1 MGIPTMETMRHDT
14 SSELRKFVAPE
25 FVFGSGALTL
35 IGRYARNFGAKNAL
49 VVTDPGLVRTG
60 WVEKVI
66 ASLQEA
72 NISSEVFEGVT
83 PNPKDHEVSRGI
95 LFYRE
100 TGCDIIIAVGGGSPI
115 DCAKG
120 IGIAHSNDMNVLE
133 FEGVDAVP
141 MPGPPLICIPT
152 TAGSS
157 ADVSQFAIITD
168 TARMLKIAIVSKTVV
183 PDVSLI
189 DPETTTTMQAEL
201 TAATGID
208 ALAHAVEAYVSNA
221 SSPITDLH
229 ALSAIPL
236 LVQNLLPAIE
246 NPRHRVYRNNMMLG
260 SLLAGLA
267 FSNASLGLAH
277 AMAHSLG
284 GLLEQPHGM
293 CNALLFS
300 HVVGFN
306 YPAVPERYD
315 NIARAMGLDLN
326 GLEAEDRKED
336 AVETHRQLR
345 EGAGIQTNSGEL
357 GVAPKDIAQLLHK
370 RIQRP
375 LPGHQSTGRQTS
387 MILRRSMKKPFPT
400 NCPNAVRARQ
410 NHRAGGTL
418 DW

>member
-25 FVFGSGALTL
+25 FVFGPGALTL
-35 IGRYARNFGAKNAL
+35 IGRYARNFGAKKAL

-66 ASLQEA
+66 GSLQEA

-83 PNPKDHEVSRGI
+83 PDPKDHEVSRGI

-133 FEGVDAVP
+133 FEGVDEVP

-201 TAATGID
+201 TAATGMD

-229 ALSAIPL
+229 ALAAIPL

-293 CNALLFS
+293 CNALLLS

-315 NIARAMGLDLN
+315 NIARAMGLDLD
-326 GLEAEDRKED
+326 GLEAEDRKE
-336 AVETHRQLR
+336 TLLKHIRQLR
-345 EGAGIQTNSGEL
+345 EGAGIRTNSGEL
-357 GVAPKDIAQLLHK
+357 GVAPKDIAQLSINAFNDPCLVTN
-370 RIQRP
+370 P
-375 LPGHQSTGRQTS
+375 RQAN
-387 MILRRSMKKPFPT
+387 I
-400 NCPNAVRARQ
+400 
-410 NHRAGGTL
+410 HDIETL
-418 DW
+418 YEKALSNR

>member
-133 FEGVDAVP
+133 FEGVDEVP

-183 PDVSLI
+183 PDISLI

-293 CNALLFS
+293 CNALLLS

-315 NIARAMGLDLN
+315 NIARAMG
-326 GLEAEDRKED
+326 
-336 AVETHRQLR
+336 
-345 EGAGIQTNSGEL
+345 
-357 GVAPKDIAQLLHK
+357 
-370 RIQRP
+370 
-375 LPGHQSTGRQTS
+375 
-387 MILRRSMKKPFPT
+387 
-400 NCPNAVRARQ
+400 
-410 NHRAGGTL
+410 
-418 DW
+418 